1 MLLALLLSGSAQAQQ
16 PTPSI
21 QVKAVGVTNP
31 TGTKTYAAPIK
42 WFEEMEDPVYIYMFG
57 SDPDMGVYAAEFQCT
72 AQVTYLPTG
81 WSTLSCR
88 WTPGYPD
95 IVPNGWQVGLPLA
108 IAQDDLYFP
117 EVQGFSQPGYGLH
130 AASQFYAT
138 CIVTFVNQN
147 GQQVE
152 YMATTKV
159 TGALQPVLAVGG
171 PLSLATHLTD
181 GQPSHV
187 ENNPFKMWYADV
199 FEQAPKLTAY
209 HEKSQHP
216 QFIKAAPRS
225 IRTSLLNANGP
236 STPRV
241 SRSCCSLQQ
250 QEA

>member
-1 MLLALLLSGSAQAQQ
+1 MRNAFFLLMLLALLLSGSAQAQQ

-117 EVQGFSQPGYGLH
+117 EVQGFSNLAMDCMRPVSFTRP
-130 AASQFYAT
+130 ASS
-138 CIVTFVNQN
+138 
-147 GQQVE
+147 
-152 YMATTKV
+152 
-159 TGALQPVLAVGG
+159 
-171 PLSLATHLTD
+171 PLSTRTD
-181 GQPSHV
+181 S
-187 ENNPFKMWYADV
+187 KW
-199 FEQAPKLTAY
+199 
-209 HEKSQHP
+209 
-216 QFIKAAPRS
+216 
-225 IRTSLLNANGP
+225 
-236 STPRV
+236 STW
-241 SRSCCSLQQ
+241 QQ
-250 QEA
+250 RR